1 MQKIK
6 GLLAMNL
13 VFPSGIDVVAKVT
26 AVAAA
31 ASTPDS

>member
-1 MQKIK
+1 MQKTK
-6 GLLAMNL
+6 DLFTMNV
-13 VFPSGIDVVAKVT
+13 VFPSGIDVPANII